1 MLTAIDPCI
10 SRFKKLDNVD
20 DCRDAQGRRVKRQ
33 REAVALEK
41 YKAEEPER
49 QLQDIGEKYAKRA
62 AREALE
68 RAKEE
73 RVDEREEREERRR
86 LQKEKR
92 ELEKRVES
100 ALEVAKSASQG
111 GAVRPV
117 KAKRFLGESDDESD
131 AESFIDDA
139 DAEDEGGGD
148 SDYEPMQN

>member
-73 RVDEREEREERRR
+73 RVDEREEREERLR

-117 KAKRFLGESDDESD
+117 KAKRFLGESDDERDDESD
-131 AESFIDDA
+131 
-139 DAEDEGGGD
+139 DERV
-148 SDYEPMQN
+148 